1 MAKQPKPFAP
11 VIASANDLRAGQVLY
26 RAASGRWTPAIDDA
40 EIAADRGAADA
51 LLARARAEH
60 DAAIVVEPALIEVA
74 RDGDALR
81 PASLRERIRA
91 AGPTV
96 PLPPPA

>member
-11 VIASANDLRAGQVLY
+11 VIASGNDLRSGQVVY
-26 RAASGRWTPAIDDA
+26 RAPSGRWTPTIADA
-40 EIAADRGAADA
+40 EIAADRAAADA
-51 LLARARAEH
+51 LLAHARAEH
-60 DAAIVVEPALIEVA
+60 DAAIVLEPALIEVA
-74 RDGDALR
+74 RDGNAVR

-96 PLPPPA
+96 PLPPPD